1 MKHWLIVLTTL
12 CLQQASAQSV
22 PVPPLPEA
30 SLQPAVTATVL
41 PPTNGVRYQ
50 YQSVRVEN
58 ERRIWLV
65 PAWQGNTKLEPR
77 TKLFGSVAGELDM
90 LLMTT
95 LNELASEGWELLE
108 IRTASQPVKAKQT
121 IETSLANNDPKQP
134 TYTGTTTID
143 TEMQTRYLFRRPLPK

>member
-1 MKHWLIVLTTL
+1 M
-12 CLQQASAQSV
+12 
-22 PVPPLPEA
+22 
-30 SLQPAVTATVL
+30 

-58 ERRIWLV
+58 ERRIWLA

-77 TKLFGSVAGELDM
+77 TKLFGSIAGELDR

-95 LNELASEGWELLE
+95 LNDLASEGWELLE
-108 IRTASQPVKAKQT
+108 IRTTSQPVKAKQI
-121 IETSLANNDPKQP
+121 IETSLTSNDPKQP

-143 TEMQTRYLFRRPLPK
+143 TETQTRYLFRRQLPK